1 MDNITSVEYDL
12 YQSHIQKLKDF
23 CKSAELLFA
32 LECGRYPITL
42 TIRPDEYYHQM
53 SLLESAERRRADAA
67 MTFTLA
73 EGEIRITA
81 VGGFVISDAAFS
93 KIKGLFQKISA
104 YWTQLIFRWQALQ
117 EGAGLFNL
125 WNEVKERPD
134 DEE

>member
-12 YQSHIQKLKDF
+12 LRSHIQKLKDF

-32 LECGRYPITL
+32 LERGRYPITL

-53 SLLESAERRRADAA
+53 SLLESAEQRRADGA
-67 MTFTLA
+67 MTFTLE

-104 YWTQLIFRWQALQ
+104 YWTQLIFRWQARR

-125 WNEVKERPD
+125 WNDVKERLD